1 MVVSDAKSRLSYG
14 ERNALS
20 LILFAFSALNS
31 RAELIVLDDP
41 ISSFDGN
48 KKFALVDMLFGNP
61 NGLLRNSTVLMLTHD
76 FAPVIDIMRTF
87 YYKWGGKNKPV
98 AHYLSNRGGI
108 LSEKVIEPKD
118 ISCSLQLTN
127 EMIRAAESN
136 LIKVIYLR
144 RKVEIEGGKT
154 SLVYHMISGLLHGR
168 EMPRLGTK
176 QNDPPMSDDEKSL
189 ATNKIRTMIPDFDYD
204 LLCAKIK
211 DKASLL
217 AMYKTASN
225 YEKLQLFRLMFNLDD
240 VRLDD
245 VARKFCNETY
255 HVEND
260 YLFQLDPRKYDTV
273 PSFVIDRLDAIVR
286 EYRSV

>member
-1 MVVSDAKSRLSYG
+1 MPTVG
-14 ERNALS
+14 
-20 LILFAFSALNS
+20 
-31 RAELIVLDDP
+31 
-41 ISSFDGN
+41 G
-48 KKFALVDMLFGNP
+48 
-61 NGLLRNSTVLMLTHD
+61 STPRCSVTH
-76 FAPVIDIMRTF
+76 
-87 YYKWGGKNKPV
+87 Y
-98 AHYLSNRGGI
+98 
-108 LSEKVIEPKD
+108 
-118 ISCSLQLTN
+118 
-127 EMIRAAESN
+127 
-136 LIKVIYLR
+136 
-144 RKVEIEGGKT
+144 
-154 SLVYHMISGLLHGR
+154 
-168 EMPRLGTK
+168 
-176 QNDPPMSDDEKSL
+176 
-189 ATNKIRTMIPDFDYD
+189 PDFDYD